1 MPNQTDIPL
10 PKAAAEFRRNEDFV
24 TLYANNI
31 QFEAT
36 EWDIRLIFGEL
47 DIHEGKVVVE
57 QHTGM
62 NIPWLQAKLL
72 LLYLGV
78 QVAMNEKINGPI
90 RIPKT
95 LIPPEFPPISEELLK
110 DNPLAPALRELGE
123 KMRQEFVSKLDI

>member
-1 MPNQTDIPL
+1 MPDQTDIPVS
-10 PKAAAEFRRNEDFV
+10 KAAVELRRNEDFV

-36 EWDIRLIFGEL
+36 EWDIRLVFGEL
-47 DIHEGKVVVE
+47 DIHDGKVAVE

-72 LLYLGV
+72 LLYLGI
-78 QVAMNEKINGPI
+78 QVAVNEKINGPI

-95 LIPPEFPPISEELLK
+95 LVPQEFPPISEELLK
-110 DNPLAPALRELGE
+110 ENPLAPALREIGE
-123 KMRQEFVSKLDI
+123 KMRQEFVAKLDI